1 MLNMQIS
8 HVFIYV
14 GFFGAVVVGTVGWTL
29 WRRARAKLERLRGE
43 LTAHRSELETLR
55 AIATVDSLTGFYLRG
70 YFFSRLEEEDERAR
84 RYGGGF
90 AVLMLDLD
98 GFKEINDRHGHL
110 AGDQLLRE
118 ISATIHH
125 QLRAADIACRYGG
138 DEFCL
143 LLPQTAR
150 VGAHA
155 IAERIR
161 AAVSRRVVGVDGQAL
176 RVTVSIGL
184 ALFPD
189 HDAGDV
195 ASLVRRSDEALYRAK
210 RAGRDRVAPAAA

>member
-1 MLNMQIS
+1 MHIS
-8 HVFIYV
+8 YIFI
-14 GFFGAVVVGTVGWTL
+14 FALASGAALLAATAWTL
-29 WRRARAKLERLRGE
+29 WRRTRVKLERLRGE
-43 LTAHRSELETLR
+43 LSARQAELETLH
-55 AIATVDSLTGFYLRG
+55 AMATVDSLTGFFLRD
-70 YFFSRLEEEDERAR
+70 YFFSRLDEEDERAR

-90 AVLMLDLD
+90 ALLMLDLD

-110 AGDQLLRE
+110 AGDRFLSE
-118 ISATIHH
+118 ISATIRD
-125 QLRAADIACRYGG
+125 QLRAADVACRYGG

-150 VGAHA
+150 AGAHA

-161 AAVSRRVVGVDGQAL
+161 AAVSQRTVGVDGRRL

-195 ASLVRRSDEALYRAK
+195 ESLMRRSDEALYQAK
-210 RAGRDRVAPAAA
+210 RTGRDRVSPAAA

>member
-1 MLNMQIS
+1 MQLNQ
-8 HVFIYV
+8 VFIYV
-14 GFFGAVVVGTVGWTL
+14 LGSGAVVFGTAGWIL
-29 WRRARAKLERLRGE
+29 WRRTRAKLGRLRRE
-43 LTAHRSELETLR
+43 LSARQSELASLR
-55 AIATVDSLTGFYLRG
+55 ATATVDSLTGFYLRD

-90 AVLMLDLD
+90 ALLMLDLD

-110 AGDQLLRE
+110 AGDQFLRE
-118 ISATIHH
+118 IGTTIRD

-150 VGAHA
+150 AGAHA

-189 HDAGDV
+189 HDAGNV
-195 ASLVRRSDEALYRAK
+195 ESLVRRSDEALYLAK
-210 RAGRDRVAPAAA
+210 RTGRDRVAPSAA

>member
-1 MLNMQIS
+1 MHIGHTLI
-8 HVFIYV
+8 FALAA
-14 GFFGAVVVGTVGWTL
+14 GAALLAATAWIL
-29 WRRARAKLERLRGE
+29 WRRTRVKLARLRGE
-43 LTAHRSELETLR
+43 LSASQAQLETLH
-55 AIATVDSLTGFYLRG
+55 AMATVDSLTGFFLRD

-90 AVLMLDLD
+90 ALLMLDLD

-110 AGDQLLRE
+110 AGDRFLSE
-118 ISATIHH
+118 ISATIRD
-125 QLRAADIACRYGG
+125 QLRAADVACRYGG

-150 VGAHA
+150 AGAHA

-161 AAVSRRVVGVDGQAL
+161 AAVSRRTVGVDGHPL

-195 ASLVRRSDEALYRAK
+195 ESLMRRSDEALYQAK
-210 RAGRDRVAPAAA
+210 RTGRDRVSPSAA